1 MSKKKQKQSNQ
12 MDAADD
18 HRLNIRNIMKDI
30 EFLGSSHMTWKERKE
45 MENRKVV
52 SLGGKVRTFVCTK
65 MQALKATKLLTFK
78 ILFDIHFGLPGPWTQ
93 PPKKQRLPLSV
104 ARVVMKK
111 QKEREEK
118 MLKEVNMILGRFGG
132 KLGGGAKRSADKQRP
147 EDRVLKSSEGHFK
160 NGVLDVKHLFQK
172 APPKDN
178 DFDGHGVNKGKKKKG
193 SGKKNRG
200 KKKGGGG
207 GRKRR

>member
-1 MSKKKQKQSNQ
+1 MSKKKQQNQRNQ
-12 MDAADD
+12 MDAAND
-18 HRLNIRNIMKDI
+18 HRLNIRTIMKDI
-30 EFLGSSHMTWKERKE
+30 QFLGSSHMTWKERKE

-52 SLGGKVRTFVCTK
+52 SLGGK
-65 MQALKATKLLTFK
+65 
-78 ILFDIHFGLPGPWTQ
+78 

-118 MLKEVNMILGRFGG
+118 MLKENMILGRFGG
-132 KLGGGAKRSADKQRP
+132 KLGGGSKRSADKRRP
-147 EDRVLKSSEGHFK
+147 EERVLKSSEGHFK

-172 APPKDN
+172 APAKDS
-178 DFDGHGVNKGKKKKG
+178 DFDGHAVNKGKKKKG

-207 GRKRR
+207 RKHH